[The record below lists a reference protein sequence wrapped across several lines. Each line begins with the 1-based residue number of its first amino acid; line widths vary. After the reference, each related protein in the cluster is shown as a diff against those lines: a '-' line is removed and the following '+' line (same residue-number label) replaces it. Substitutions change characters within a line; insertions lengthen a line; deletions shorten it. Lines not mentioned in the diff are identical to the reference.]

1 LDHDGCETIKA
12 ENKKTKK
19 FSEIIVGRGE
29 QQKLRNRV
37 CLTKNGLDT
46 NTVKDEKEETR
57 SFYFLVIKSEI

>member
-1 LDHDGCETIKA
+1 MDVKQLRQKT
-12 ENKKTKK
+12 KKNKK

-37 CLTKNGLDT
+37 RLTKNGLDT
-46 NTVKDEKEETR
+46 NTGKDEKEETR